1 MPAKYLYQIKNIL
14 GLKILFDENLPE
26 DLKVNFEELDVYSV
40 NDLKWNSKKNGELLM
55 LMVENNFDVFV
66 TLDKNLKYQQNLDK
80 FAVNILCIRVADS
93 KPETFLPL
101 ISKMK
106 EYFLTEQ
113 KLSISKSILNFYLSS
128 KLSWFSISSEIYA
141 SITNYFQTQIFRRC
155 WCSQSLRS

>member
-1 MPAKYLYQIKNIL
+1 L

-113 KLSISKSILNFYLSS
+113 KAKYF
-128 KLSWFSISSEIYA
+128 EIN
-141 SITNYFQTQIFRRC
+141 T
-155 WCSQSLRS
+155 